1 MRYNYAQ
8 SRVAAENAGRRAIS
22 GGDPIVN
29 ALQGAYSRSGAT
41 LPRRRRGGA
50 KYLRLPDT
58 EEEEQEA
65 VEEVDT
71 SGQPEANPGEDG
83 WQRARAHY
91 ASKLPFTK
99 TWRAERRVKKERV
112 MAIIRDS
119 QHGDVELTDS
129 GVQEWGR
136 RAGRL
141 DAEPPPPPPPAPPP
155 YDTLVGVH
163 RGGDETGRVWLGAV
177 VEEERGE
184 VVEEVTREREEDG
197 VMLLEGVPFS
207 ESEEQVGG
215 GGERQ
220 RRDSEGHVSGWS
232 AGGERPL
239 GEGVHRGVA
248 RELAGRRRAVRR
260 HEGRGWH
267 SF

>member
-91 ASKLPFTK
+91 VAKLPFSK
-99 TWRAERRVKKERV
+99 IWRAERREKKERV

-141 DAEPPPPPPPAPPP
+141 DAEPRPLPPP

-163 RGGDETGRVWLGAV
+163 RGGDENGRVRLGAV
-177 VEEERGE
+177 AEDEREAVEELA
-184 VVEEVTREREEDG
+184 REQREADE

-239 GEGVHRGVA
+239 DEGVHRGVA

-260 HEGRGWH
+260 GEGRGRH